1 MTNTQVLWVLR
12 SDQGKLRGP
21 FDTPVVLK
29 MIREG
34 QVSGEEKIA
43 RYPGGKWIPISKEP
57 EFYDQLLG
65 VLESDAEEA
74 KKETVFRN
82 NNNNNN
88 NEDETIIPDFMS
100 SQSKVSFENTSQQKN
115 SNVEKKSEAPI
126 IELSNLKPIE
136 QKNRQRFL
144 LKPLAVLAGVFLLG
158 AGLLLWPDSNSK
170 GKIHLIAP
178 KPGEETLSP
187 EEIKTR
193 TKLALSD
200 IQQDTVESYLQAQNK
215 LVSLIEGAP
224 RNLPGRALLC
234 LVYKELWPF
243 SYQDQDDQKVLI
255 QFSQGTKNLNL
266 IGIHG
271 NVCEAIKLMSLG
283 RMKEARG
290 VVDNMMDNP
299 DDISFL
305 SIVYVIKAEL
315 LSFDSDL
322 ANAIAFYSQAMEKG
336 KDWLKPRISL
346 GFLQLKNKQYAEAM
360 RNFQDALKLNPNH
373 KSAKLGLGFVL
384 HKGYKK
390 DDEAFEWL
398 KNALDMTA
406 RAPRDIEGE
415 GFFILATLA
424 LQRDDKD
431 LAKEFAAKAYERD
444 PQSEQIKDMLI
455 RLGGMDN
462 LKLAGSQKN
471 ELIFLGDQYARQGDC
486 FSAQAQYKTAFE
498 LDPKNG
504 VAAMKAAKCL
514 WQLYQSYEA
523 IEWLKKATFADPQLT
538 VAYVLQADYLSSRF
552 DFSTASQILMQ
563 AKRDSPG
570 SYEVYRG
577 LSQIEFRKNN
587 LEGAIAYGQ
596 KAVGLYQGDIETL
609 IILSQA
615 NIFLA
620 KKILPGTLP
629 EVKKRDEAL
638 KDATRFALKALEID
652 GSNLAAN
659 KNYALIMSVTTGVDA
674 GARILQELIRKYSFN
689 YEYRV
694 ALADLYRS
702 EQRYPQAQTLYE
714 QVTDADPKNKDAH
727 LGLGEC
733 YREQKEFTKSLKAY
747 LSASALDPS
756 DARPIFE
763 IGKLYFNSQRYDDA
777 VKYFE
782 RSNKINPHYPKTFYY
797 KAKAAFAAGALED
810 AMESVKIEKKNNP
823 YLSDS
828 YILSGQIHYAQKQ
841 YAECASEYAQA
852 LKLRSQGAET
862 YVRAAQCYRLNGSI
876 EVAEDMLAIAA
887 TRESG
892 YAEIYRE
899 QGAIFDTKGDRKAS
913 IKGYCLYLELSPNA
927 LDKKEV
933 EGRLNQLGFRSEDCN
948 TK

>member
-1 MTNTQVLWVLR
+1 MTNTEVQWVLR

-21 FDTPVVLK
+21 FNTQVVLK

-43 RYPGGKWIPISKEP
+43 RYPGGKWIPISQEP
-57 EFYDQLLG
+57 EFYDHLLG
-65 VLESDAEEA
+65 ALENDVVEA
-74 KKETVFRN
+74 KKETTFRQQK
-82 NNNNNN
+82 
-88 NEDETIIPDFMS
+88 EEETILPESAIHL
-100 SQSKVSFENTSQQKN
+100 SKIQIEKPVPEYPKN
-115 SNVEKKSEAPI
+115 QVIEEKKPRAPV
-126 IELSNLKPIE
+126 IELSNLKQME
-136 QKNRQRFL
+136 KQTRLRL
-144 LKPLAVLAGVFLLG
+144 MWKPVLGLGVVILLG
-158 AGLLLWPDSNSK
+158 IILLFWPSSNGK
-170 GKIHLIAP
+170 GKLRLIAP
-178 KPGEETLSP
+178 KAGDDTFSSEEV
-187 EEIKTR
+187 KAR
-193 TKLALSD
+193 TKLALAD
-200 IQQDTVESYLQAQNK
+200 IQEDSVESYLQAQNK

-224 RNLPGRALLC
+224 RFLAGRALLC
-234 LVYKELWPF
+234 LVYKELWPYT
-243 SYQDQDDQKVLI
+243 YQDQADQKVLTE
-255 QFSQGTKNLNL
+255 FSQATKNLNL

-271 NVCEAIKLMSLG
+271 NICEAIKLMTLG
-283 RMKEARG
+283 RVKEARG

-305 SIVYVIKAEL
+305 SLIYVIKAEL
-315 LSFDSDL
+315 LSYDHDFINS
-322 ANAIAFYSQAMEKG
+322 IAFYRQAMEKG
-336 KDWLKPRISL
+336 KDWLKPRVAL
-346 GFLQLKNKQYAEAM
+346 AFLQIKTKQFAESM
-360 RNFQDALKLNPNH
+360 ENFQSALKVNPNH
-373 KSAKLGLGFVL
+373 KSAKLGMGFVL
-384 HKGYKK
+384 YKGYNKI
-390 DDEAFEWL
+390 DESFEWL
-398 KNALDMTA
+398 KTALDM
-406 RAPRDIEGE
+406 RSKAPREIEGE
-415 GFFILATLA
+415 GYFILATLA

-431 LAKEFAAKAYERD
+431 LARQSAAKAYERD
-444 PQSEQIKDMLI
+444 PQNPEIKDFLI
-455 RLGGMDN
+455 RLGGMDD
-462 LKLAGSQKN
+462 LKMAGAQKN

-514 WQLYQSYEA
+514 WQLHQSFEA
-523 IEWLKKATFADPQLT
+523 IEWLKKATLADPSLIS
-538 VAYVLQADYLSSRF
+538 AYVLRADYLSSRF
-552 DFSTASQILMQ
+552 DFVSASQILAQ
-563 AKRDSPG
+563 AKRDAPD

-577 LSQIEFRKNN
+577 LAQMEFRKNN
-587 LEGAIAYGQ
+587 LEGAIVYGQ
-596 KAVGLYQGDIETL
+596 KALSFYQGDIDTL
-609 IILSQA
+609 ILLSEA

-629 EVKKRDEAL
+629 EVKKRDDAL

-652 GSNLAAN
+652 GSSLDAN

-694 ALADLYRS
+694 ALADLFRS
-702 EQRYPQAQTLYE
+702 EQRYPQAQAFYE
-714 QVTDADPKNKDAH
+714 QVTDADPKNKDAF

-733 YREQKEFTKSLKAY
+733 YKEQKEFTKALKAY
-747 LSASALDPS
+747 LSASALDPT

-763 IGKLYFNSQRYDDA
+763 VGRLYFESQRYDDA

-782 RSNKINPHYPKTFYY
+782 RSNKINPNYPKTFYY
-797 KAKAAFAAGALED
+797 KAKAAFAAGALD
-810 AMESVKIEKKNNP
+810 VAMEAIKTEKKNNP

-828 YILSGQIHYAQKQ
+828 YVLAGQIHYAQKQ

-852 LKLRSQGAET
+852 LKLRAQGAEV
-862 YVRAAQCYRLNGSI
+862 YVRAAQCYRLNGST

-892 YAEIYRE
+892 FAEIYRE

-927 LDKKEV
+927 PDKKEIV
-933 EGRLNQLGFRSEDCN
+933 GRLNQLGFPSEDCN